1 MPPVRQLRAS
11 RFEPTTFTLA
21 ALAPLLELLDAREV
35 ATLVCTQKAVGREG
49 CAAVWF
55 WLTSRTRALLPN
67 VKISTA
73 SSHSDTLQ
81 FAVVLPLLRQ
91 LQAVASY
98 DFDLHFDPRRHG
110 GDVYLVENG
119 DCYVSHW
126 GPNGGSM
133 LGDRVC
139 APGAV
144 SYWECVGL
152 SEGSYIGVTE
162 VTQTQAGFR
171 YYGVDA
177 QHLKRTLSLPTP
189 ACDHMPAV
197 MYCEG
202 GFITTGSFRGPKPQ
216 LPARVNFL
224 DADTFKEED
233 RVGVVVDL
241 LAGFL
246 LFMRNGAPQG
256 MRIPI
261 DRSNKYLPVF
271 SACACYN
278 LQLIPDVRPPWHN
291 IYCFDEH
298 FDAAKDTFVVA
309 STGLATWSQTTNFAN
324 LTEISGVTVKSRQ
337 R

>member
-1 MPPVRQLRAS
+1 MSPSKHVRPSSNAPVTL
-11 RFEPTTFTLA
+11 TLA
-21 ALAPLLELLDAREV
+21 ALAPLLEFLDVRHV
-35 ATLVCTQKAVGREG
+35 AVIVCTQKSVGREG
-49 CAAVWF
+49 CAAIWF
-55 WLTSRTRALLPN
+55 WLVSRTRALLPN
-67 VKISTA
+67 VKLPSQPL
-73 SSHSDTLQ
+73 HSDALPI
-81 FAVVLPLLRQ
+81 AIVLPLLRQ
-91 LQAVASY
+91 LQAITSY
-98 DFDLHFDPRRHG
+98 NFDLHFDATRHG

-119 DCYVSHW
+119 ECYVSHW

-133 LGDRVC
+133 FGDRVC

-162 VTQTQAGFR
+162 VVTQGQTGFR

-202 GFITTGSFRGPKPQ
+202 GFITTGSFRGPKPR

-224 DADTFKEED
+224 DANTFNEED
-233 RVGVVVDL
+233 RIGVMVDL

-246 LFMRNGAPQG
+246 LFVRNGVPQG

-261 DRSNKYLPVF
+261 DRTRTYLPVF

-278 LQLIPDVRPPWHN
+278 LQLVPNACPPWHSV
-291 IYCFDEH
+291 YYFDENT
-298 FDAAKDTFVVA
+298 DANARPLIDSKRNKV
-309 STGLATWSQTTNFAN
+309 ATWA
-324 LTEISGVTVKSRQ
+324 
-337 R
+337 

>member
-1 MPPVRQLRAS
+1 MPPVKQLRAS
-11 RFEPTTFTLA
+11 SNASTTVVLA
-21 ALAPLLELLDAREV
+21 ALGPLLEFLDARET
-35 ATLVCTQKAVGREG
+35 AAIACTQKSIGREG
-49 CAAVWF
+49 CAAIWF
-55 WLTSRTRALLPN
+55 WLANHTRAVLPQ
-67 VKISTA
+67 VKLQSP
-73 SSHSDTLQ
+73 SPHSDTLQ
-81 FAVVLPLLRQ
+81 LLVVLPLLRQ
-91 LQAVASY
+91 LQGVASY
-98 DFDLHFDPRRHG
+98 DFDLHFDAKRHG
-110 GDVYLVENG
+110 GDVYLVGNG

-133 LGDRVC
+133 FGDRVC
-139 APGAV
+139 APHAV
-144 SYWECVGL
+144 SYWECEGL
-152 SEGSYIGVTE
+152 SEGSYIGIAEV
-162 VTQTQAGFR
+162 VTQGQAGFR

-233 RVGVVVDL
+233 QVGVLVDL

-246 LFMRNGAPQG
+246 QFVRNGVPQR

-261 DRSNKYLPVF
+261 DASRKYLPVF

-278 LQLIPDVRPPWHN
+278 LQLLPDAQPPWQR
-291 IYCFDEH
+291 IYRFDEQRE
-298 FDAAKDTFVVA
+298 
-309 STGLATWSQTTNFAN
+309 ATA
-324 LTEISGVTVKSRQ
+324 KSRNLLSSDATVATCD
-337 R
+337 

>member
-1 MPPVRQLRAS
+1 MSPSKQLRTSACV
-11 RFEPTTFTLA
+11 TLA
-21 ALAPLLELLDAREV
+21 ALAPLLEFLDARGV
-35 ATLVCTQKAVGREG
+35 ATLVCTQKTVGREG
-49 CAAVWF
+49 CAAIWF
-55 WLTSRTRALLPN
+55 WLVSRTSSLLTGVELPRQPP
-67 VKISTA
+67 
-73 SSHSDTLQ
+73 HSETLQ
-81 FAVVLPLLRQ
+81 FAIVLPLLRQ

-98 DFDLHFDPRRHG
+98 NFDLHFDAARHG
-110 GDVYLVENG
+110 GDVYLVESG

-133 LGDRVC
+133 FGDREC

-144 SYWECVGL
+144 SYWECAGL
-152 SEGSYIGVTE
+152 SEGSYVGIAE
-162 VTQTQAGFR
+162 VISQGQAGFQ

-202 GFITTGSFRGPKPQ
+202 GFVTTGSFRGPKPQ

-224 DADTFKEED
+224 DAGTFKEED

-246 LFMRNGAPQG
+246 LFVRNGEPQG

-261 DRSNKYLPVF
+261 DRSKKYLPVF

-278 LQLIPDVRPPWHN
+278 LQLIPDACPPWSR
-291 IYCFDEH
+291 IYSFVESCGSS
-298 FDAAKDTFVVA
+298 AKETALLDSSEFNRRRAVVA
-309 STGLATWSQTTNFAN
+309 
-324 LTEISGVTVKSRQ
+324 
-337 R
+337 

>member
-1 MPPVRQLRAS
+1 MSPAKQLPALS
-11 RFEPTTFTLA
+11 TTFTLA
-21 ALAPLLELLDAREV
+21 ALAPLLDFLDAREI
-35 ATLVCTQKAVGREG
+35 ATLVCTQKSIGSDG
-49 CAAVWF
+49 CACIWF
-55 WLTSRTRALLPN
+55 WLKSRTRGLLSN
-67 VKISTA
+67 VKISTPSPHA
-73 SSHSDTLQ
+73 ESLQ
-81 FAVVLPLLRQ
+81 LAIVLPLLRQ
-91 LQAVASY
+91 LHAVASY
-98 DFDLHFDPRRHG
+98 EFDLHFDARRHG

-133 LGDRVC
+133 FGDRVC

-162 VTQTQAGFR
+162 VVTQNQAGFR

-216 LPARVNFL
+216 LPARVSFL

-246 LFMRNGAPQG
+246 LFVRNGVPQG
-256 MRIPI
+256 MKIPI
-261 DRSNKYLPVF
+261 DRSRKYLPVF

-278 LQLIPDVRPPWHN
+278 LQLIPDACPPWHS

-298 FDAAKDTFVVA
+298 LDATAKSQRLLDSCDAANK
-309 STGLATWSQTTNFAN
+309 TGIATWA
-324 LTEISGVTVKSRQ
+324 
-337 R
+337 

>member
-1 MPPVRQLRAS
+1 MSPFKQLRAS
-11 RFEPTTFTLA
+11 GIASTSFTLA

-35 ATLVCTQKAVGREG
+35 AALVCTHKSVGREG
-49 CAAVWF
+49 CAAIWF
-55 WLTSRTRALLPN
+55 WLISRTRALLLN
-67 VKISTA
+67 VKLPTSPP
-73 SSHSDTLQ
+73 HSDTLQ
-81 FAVVLPLLRQ
+81 LAVVLPLLRQ
-91 LQAVASY
+91 LQAIASY
-98 DFDLHFDPRRHG
+98 DFDLHFDARRHG
-110 GDVYLVENG
+110 GDVYLMENG

-133 LGDRVC
+133 FGDRVC

-162 VTQTQAGFR
+162 VVTQNQAGFR

-233 RVGVVVDL
+233 RIGVVVDL

-246 LFMRNGAPQG
+246 LFVRNGVPQG

-261 DRSNKYLPVF
+261 DRSRKYLPVF

-278 LQLIPDVRPPWHN
+278 LQLDPDACPPWHN

-298 FDAAKDTFVVA
+298 LDATAKSRSLLDTSEAA
-309 STGLATWSQTTNFAN
+309 STTDLAKWA
-324 LTEISGVTVKSRQ
+324 
-337 R
+337 

>member
-98 DFDLHFDPRRHG
+98 DFDLHF
-110 GDVYLVENG
+110 
-119 DCYVSHW
+119 
-126 GPNGGSM
+126 
-133 LGDRVC
+133 
-139 APGAV
+139 
-144 SYWECVGL
+144 
-152 SEGSYIGVTE
+152 
-162 VTQTQAGFR
+162 
-171 YYGVDA
+171 
-177 QHLKRTLSLPTP
+177 TLEDMAETS
-189 ACDHMPAV
+189 CDHMPAV

-261 DRSNKYLPVF
+261 DRSNKCP
-271 SACACYN
+271 SS
-278 LQLIPDVRPPWHN
+278 
-291 IYCFDEH
+291 
-298 FDAAKDTFVVA
+298 VA
-309 STGLATWSQTTNFAN
+309 
-324 LTEISGVTVKSRQ
+324 
-337 R
+337 